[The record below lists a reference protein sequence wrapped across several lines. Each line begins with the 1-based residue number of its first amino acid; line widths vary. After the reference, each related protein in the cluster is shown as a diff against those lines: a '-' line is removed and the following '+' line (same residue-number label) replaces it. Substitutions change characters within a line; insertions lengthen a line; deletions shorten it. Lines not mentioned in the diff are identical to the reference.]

1 MVFNLHKDAQ
11 SGASNQKMSMN
22 SGQWELKEDDIVH
35 QLIEDTEIVNHDSIQ
50 TNIGMEEV
58 TNCHIFC

>member
-22 SGQWELKEDDIVH
+22 SGQGELKEEDIVH
-35 QLIEDTEIVNHDSIQ
+35 QLIEDTKIMKHDSIP
-50 TNIGMEEV
+50 TNIGMEEA
-58 TNCHIFC
+58 TNCHIFH